1 MLKDIDLTE
10 YRKAYFPQIQELFNV
25 SFNKEMTKEYF
36 LWKYERAPWSSKGY
50 VAVYDS
56 KVVAFY
62 GGIRMRFEFGGREL
76 WAYQFCDVMT
86 HPGYRGRFVTKT
98 PLIVSLGEMFYRE
111 NKMDFAFGFPSLRHA
126 RLQSLRLGGEGYRLV
141 RLYKKERLKR
151 RFLTWKL
158 RIEEGWESFKK
169 GEMKEFLLKHDDRFL
184 HLAKDEAY
192 IKWRYINNPLKEYRL
207 LVFSRINKTRGF
219 IVFTVEDGWFNI
231 LEIFYMD
238 IKDLVDMLVSVEA
251 YLARNIRDIKGIR
264 AWHHQEEPARDYLED
279 FGYSH
284 EDSVPI
290 AFRAVDS
297 SSGITSD
304 IFYNRYFYRM
314 GDYDV
319 S

>member
-1 MLKDIDLTE
+1 MALEIKPYSEQDIE
-10 YRKAYFPQIQELFNV
+10 GIQRLFSIAFHN
-25 SFNKEMTKEYF
+25 EITKEWF
-36 LWKYERAPWSSKGY
+36 VWKYMHSPWMSKGY
-50 VAVYDS
+50 VAVHED

-62 GGIRMRFEFGGREL
+62 GGIRLRFVFNMREF

-86 HPGYRGRFVTKT
+86 HPRYRGHFVAKT
-98 PLIVSLGEMFYRE
+98 PLLISLGEMFYRE

-169 GEMKEFLLKHDDRFL
+169 GEMKEFLLNHDDRSL
-184 HLAKDEAY
+184 YLAKDEAY
-192 IKWRYINNPLKEYRL
+192 IKWRYIDNPLKEYRL
-207 LVFSRINKTRGF
+207 LSFSRINKTRGF
-219 IVFTVEDGWFNI
+219 IVFTVEDGWFNMV
-231 LEIFYMD
+231 EIFYMD
-238 IKDLVDMLVSVEA
+238 TQYLAGMLGSVEA
-251 YLARNIRDIKGIR
+251 YVARNYEDIKGIR
-264 AWHHQEEPARDYLED
+264 SWHHQEEPAKDYLED
-279 FGYSH
+279 SGYNH
-284 EDSVPI
+284 EDSIPI

-314 GDYDV
+314 GDYDA